1 MKKLVSLF
9 LVVALF
15 SNLACVTACTCD
27 PSPDY
32 ASLMTEAMANGDYNQ
47 AKAYDELRSQKKSQL
62 GINDDFTYDNLWLLS
77 KIVYAEAGSSWLTEE
92 HRQLVA
98 SVVINRVNSPEFPN
112 SIYDVIN
119 QPGQYAPV
127 GSGYFYNIIPSSAC
141 VFSASK
147 ILAYGSIAPADVV
160 FQANFPQGSGT
171 YKTIYDNYLGATY
184 FCYAN
189 NRHLY

>member
-62 GINDDFTYDNLWLLS
+62 GINDDFTYDNLWL
-77 KIVYAEAGSSWLTEE
+77 G
-92 HRQLVA
+92 
-98 SVVINRVNSPEFPN
+98 NR
-112 SIYDVIN
+112 
-119 QPGQYAPV
+119 
-127 GSGYFYNIIPSSAC
+127 
-141 VFSASK
+141 
-147 ILAYGSIAPADVV
+147 
-160 FQANFPQGSGT
+160 
-171 YKTIYDNYLGATY
+171 
-184 FCYAN
+184 
-189 NRHLY
+189 